1 MFLKTIFYKK
11 GVVQQLPKLSVVAFS
26 VALLSVGIGS
36 SFAFLF
42 GFVSLEN
49 SKCSTNCDGL
59 S

>member
-1 MFLKTIFYKK
+1 
-11 GVVQQLPKLSVVAFS
+11 VQQLPKLSVVAFS

-49 SKCSTNCDGL
+49 SKCATNCVGL